1 MKDVPLTQEQKSQ
14 LTSSGVAS
22 SEKLQ
27 AKGSLQVWAEKS
39 EKLKNKIKVS
49 KSRMPLNVCELVDFI
64 MGDNIRI
71 EF

>member
-1 MKDVPLTQEQKSQ
+1 
-14 LTSSGVAS
+14 
-22 SEKLQ
+22 
-27 AKGSLQVWAEKS
+27 
-39 EKLKNKIKVS
+39 VS